1 MAVARRQTPP
11 PDSRLGAGRGARV
24 VPPGDARHVGEGARA
39 EGEGAAGSRAERVS
53 AWRGARRA
61 IRRARL
67 GTHLSARQWQIVS
80 TARKLPVGTT

>member
-1 MAVARRQTPP
+1 LFRPATRVTLPRAHARRAKEL
-11 PDSRLGAGRGARV
+11 RGRAG
-24 VPPGDARHVGEGARA
+24 
-39 EGEGAAGSRAERVS
+39 RVS